1 MMQAFT
7 SPSRVSRWF
16 VRLAVG
22 LLATASG
29 RAALAQGT
37 PLTSPIGFTL
47 LQGYVIDSIHNTP
60 LTQATVLIEGTSR
73 SSITDKEGHY
83 RIDSIPAGQHRVVV
97 MHPLLDTAGVQMRT
111 PPYPFG
117 SGEAHDLDLAIPGGE
132 RLAKQFCRPAELT
145 LGPGLMVGFVRDPDT
160 NGPAKG
166 AKVELVYTA
175 VDIVG
180 RKSPRVRSAL
190 ADSTGFYRICGI
202 PADMSGKVQVFR
214 NGVSSGEVPAEVTNF
229 IALRSFSIVAQHQAV
244 AEVKNDSGKVK
255 RVAKGSA
262 SITGKVVDKKGA
274 PLSGARVMLQGGG
287 TVAISRPNGEFT
299 LDSLPSGT
307 QAIQVRKLGYAAS
320 EVPVELSANAPAKTT
335 VVLGD
340 FVPTL
345 ATMKVEAARDKALAD
360 IGYLSRKQTG
370 MGFFMDGDQINHAS
384 LAFSDVMRMAPGL
397 RIVPSGDGRTSVI
410 TDSRSAGN
418 GCVNYYV
425 DGTLWQTMTAG
436 DIDEFVRP
444 DELVAVEVYHGSS
457 TPPQYTPAGQSGCAT
472 IVAWTVARV
481 RPSTTNKRP

>member
-1 MMQAFT
+1 MMHAFL
-7 SPSRVSRWF
+7 PSSRSFRWPLG
-16 VRLAVG
+16 LAVA
-22 LLATASG
+22 LLTTAAGAAHAQATAPKP
-29 RAALAQGT
+29 A
-37 PLTSPIGFTL
+37 PGFML
-47 LQGYVIDSIHNTP
+47 LQGYVTDSIHGAP
-60 LTQATVLIEGTSR
+60 LAHATVVIEGTSR
-73 SSITDKEGHY
+73 SAVTDDQGRY
-83 RIDSIPAGQHRVVV
+83 SIDSIPPGKHRVVV
-97 MHPLLDTAGVQMRT
+97 LHPLLDTAGVRMRT
-111 PPYPFG
+111 PEYPF
-117 SGEAHDLDLAIPGGE
+117 EADQTHDLDLAIPGGE
-132 RLAKQFCRPAELT
+132 QLAKSLCRPAEL
-145 LGPGLMVGFVRDPDT
+145 LRGPGVMLGFVRDPDT
-160 NGPAKG
+160 KEPAVG
-166 AKVELVYTA
+166 ARVELVYTVA
-175 VDIVG
+175 DIVG
-180 RKSPRVRSAL
+180 RKSSTVRSSQV
-190 ADSTGFYRICGI
+190 DSTGAYRICGI

-214 NGVSSGEVPAEVTNF
+214 NGVSSGEVPTEATNMV
-229 IALRSFSIVAQHQAV
+229 ALRAFSIVAQHQIM
-244 AEVKNDSGKVK
+244 AEVKTDSGKVK

-262 SITGKVVDKKGA
+262 RVTGKVVDKKGQ

-287 TVAISRPNGEFT
+287 TVAISRTNGDFT

-307 QAIQVRKLGYAAS
+307 QALQVRKLGYAAS
-320 EVPVELSANAPAKTT
+320 EVAVELSANEPAKTT
-335 VVLGD
+335 VTLGD
-340 FVPTL
+340 FVPTI
-345 ATMKVEAARDKALAD
+345 AVMKIEAQRDKALAD

-370 MGFFMDGDQINHAS
+370 MGFYMDGDMINHAS

-481 RPSTTNKRP
+481 RPSTSNSKRP